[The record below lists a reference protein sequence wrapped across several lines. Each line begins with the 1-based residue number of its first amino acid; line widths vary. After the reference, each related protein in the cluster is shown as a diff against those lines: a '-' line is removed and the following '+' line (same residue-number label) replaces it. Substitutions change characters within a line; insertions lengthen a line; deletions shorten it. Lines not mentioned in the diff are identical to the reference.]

1 MSVKKY
7 QLLFAVAI
15 SLISCMLSA
24 GILSMDP
31 SIFYHQYWYVSG
43 KILQDSASFVLNV
56 PLDYPL
62 LPTEMVLS
70 LAGVEKRD
78 WDLLK
83 AMMFVE
89 SSFNAYAVSKYGAVG
104 LLQLMPKTAEV
115 LGVTNRFDPFQNV
128 RGAYKYLKALE
139 RKFGS
144 ESKAIAAYHHGPG
157 NVARYGIAG
166 PGKVYLEKVR
176 AAERRIINNT
186 LDTSF
191 IKERAWLFMG
201 VDLRKSDKSYITY
214 GILSHILGSLILG
227 VKAKV
232 EYLTQ
237 DMSFGTY
244 QLVPVAG
251 YRFSERFSVLGG
263 LDLVSGEGAVLSFL
277 NLGLLEL
284 EGGWD
289 QGLVVMG
296 RTAVGNLLLELGY
309 ANENF
314 NGIITLILGGF
325 KVGLGWNGEFFLTLE
340 S

>member
-1 MSVKKY
+1 MSIKKY

-15 SLISCMLSA
+15 SLISCILSA

-31 SIFYHQYWYVSG
+31 NIFYHQYWYVSG
-43 KILQDSASFVLNV
+43 KIFQDRASFILNV

-70 LAGVEKRD
+70 LAGVEKED

-89 SSFNAYAVSKYGAVG
+89 SSFNAHAVSKYGAVG

-144 ESKAIAAYHHGPG
+144 ESKAIAAYHYGPG

-176 AAERRIINNT
+176 AAERRVITNT

-201 VDLRKSDKSYITY
+201 VELHKSDKSYITY
-214 GILSHILGSLILG
+214 GIVSQILGSLILG
-227 VKAKV
+227 VKARV

-237 DMSFGTY
+237 DTNFGNH
-244 QLVPVAG
+244 LVPVAG

-263 LDLVSGEGAVLSFL
+263 FDLVRREGAVLSFL

-296 RTAVGNLLLELGY
+296 RTAVESLLLELGY

-325 KVGLGWNGEFFLTLE
+325 KVGLGWNGEYFLTLE